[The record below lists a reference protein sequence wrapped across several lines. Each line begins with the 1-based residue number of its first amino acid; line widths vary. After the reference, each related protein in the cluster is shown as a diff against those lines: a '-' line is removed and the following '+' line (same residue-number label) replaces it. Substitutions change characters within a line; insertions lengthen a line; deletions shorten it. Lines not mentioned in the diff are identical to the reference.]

1 MQKNYECVFCNYARG
16 EKRTEQQSGEIN
28 EAALTIEPSSGY
40 VHLRIATPAAQ
51 AERSVHI
58 DVLLSEQRIV
68 SGDGPAKPPE
78 RGGANSSPSLTAGA
92 FLFQAELIARPFL
105 FPLSITHSANPTG
118 EVRL

>member
-1 MQKNYECVFCNYARG
+1 MLGRQRRKSAG
-16 EKRTEQQSGEIN
+16 GEIT

-40 VHLRIATPAAQ
+40 AHLRIATPATQ

-78 RGGANSSPSLTAGA
+78 RGGANSSPDP
-92 FLFQAELIARPFL
+92 FAENR
-105 FPLSITHSANPTG
+105 
-118 EVRL
+118 